1 MATRPEDCEDQRT
14 GLLIVTML
22 NAALMLASRG
32 LRVFPLIPGGKK
44 PAIDD
49 FPNRASTD
57 AGVILKWWTD
67 RPDCNIGVSTTG
79 FVVADVDAKHGR
91 PGIASFASVGGHYDT
106 LVVKTPTGGYHC
118 YFNGPDSKLA
128 VDVMPG
134 LDIRSHHGYVVGP
147 GSVTSARYEDCVDGT
162 YELVNDAV
170 LAEVPLILSTL
181 LEPPIRRVRHDDVE
195 LDKEVAISNA
205 AVWLQNAEPAISGQ
219 GGNDS
224 TYRVCA
230 KLVRDFALS
239 QETAYQ
245 LLLNHWNHRC
255 VPPWPNGELWALV
268 RNADEYGTA
277 DRGAALPQA
286 HFGDVKVIEP
296 PAAAPARTP
305 QDAGVYMGNAPD
317 PANLTPRPWKV
328 DRLLMNGDVTV
339 LGGMGAAGKSMLEL
353 VLAAHWA
360 LGLDF
365 GAFKLRVPGV
375 PLRSMIYN
383 AEDDRGEQGRRL
395 MAICAVY
402 NLDYFQ
408 VRANIAFMD
417 DRAFDL
423 CLAAFAGGVP
433 TIEQAAVQFVC
444 DAAIQER
451 VDVIIFDPLV
461 NIHRCSENDNGQM
474 RHVISVL
481 RWIARQTNTAILCA
495 HHTGKRTAQA
505 DKGDPDVFR
514 GGGAIVN
521 SARVAVLMSG
531 ITPEDAQTL
540 GVSAQ
545 DKGKYVRIDNAK
557 ANYGP
562 KVGEAIL
569 WLEWQSQK
577 ILTGDVIGVV
587 KPFNAHKLKMSVS
600 VEHART
606 IRNAIIDHGRGGIN
620 RTQAAQILATA
631 FPLGFYATLK
641 ASTALRMIDREFG
654 APVDVDGER
663 IVMKASADGRGKVLA
678 LEAI

>member
-1 MATRPEDCEDQRT
+1 MT
-14 GLLIVTML
+14 IL

-49 FPNRASTD
+49 FPNRATTD

-79 FVVADVDAKHGR
+79 FIVADVDAKHGR

-147 GSVTSARYEDCVDGT
+147 GSITKKSEDCVDGT
-162 YELVNDAV
+162 YELVNDLP
-170 LAEVPLILSTL
+170 LAQVPFILSTL
-181 LEPPIRRVRHDDVE
+181 LEPPLRRVRNDNVE

-205 AVWLQNAEPAISGQ
+205 AVWLKNAEPAIAGQ
-219 GGNDS
+219 GGDDT

-239 QETAYQ
+239 EETTYQ
-245 LLLNHWNHRC
+245 LLLSHWNHRC
-255 VPPWPNGELWALV
+255 MPPWSNNELWAKV
-268 RNADEYGTA
+268 RNANEYGTG
-277 DRGAALPQA
+277 DRGSALPQA

-296 PAAAPARTP
+296 PPQAPQRTARET
-305 QDAGVYMGNAPD
+305 GVYMGNAPD
-317 PANLTPRPWKV
+317 PANIMPRPWKV
-328 DRLLMNGDVTV
+328 ERLLMNGDVTV

-353 VLAAHWA
+353 VLAVHWS
-360 LGLDF
+360 LGLDY
-365 GAFKLRVPGV
+365 GPFKLRVPGV

-395 MAICAVY
+395 LAICAVY
-402 NLDYFQ
+402 GFDYLK
-408 VRANIAFMD
+408 VRDGIAFMD

-423 CLAAFAGGVP
+423 CLASFVGGVP

-461 NIHRCSENDNGQM
+461 NIHRCAENDNGQM

-481 RWIARQTNTAILCA
+481 RWIARQTNTAILTA

-505 DKGDPDVFR
+505 EKGDPDVFR

-521 SARVAVLMSG
+521 SARVAALMSS
-531 ITPEDAQTL
+531 ITDDDAKNL
-540 GVSAQ
+540 GVKREDRGS
-545 DKGKYVRIDNAK
+545 YVRVDNAK

-562 KVGEAIL
+562 KVGEAIM
-569 WLEWQSQK
+569 WLEWCSQR
-577 ILTGDVIGVV
+577 IATGDIIGVV
-587 KPFNAHKLKMSVS
+587 KPLNAVKLKAAVRM
-600 VEHART
+600 EHARVV
-606 IRNAIIDHGRGGIN
+606 RDAIIASGRGGIT
-620 RTQAAQILATA
+620 RTAAAKSIAA
-631 FPLGFYATLK
+631 AMPDGFYKTATET
-641 ASTALRMIDREFG
+641 TALRMIDAEF
-654 APVDVDGER
+654 ASAVVVDNEK
-663 IVMKASADGRGKVLA
+663 IVMRSSPDGKGLVLI
-678 LEAI
+678 LEAAQ

>member
-1 MATRPEDCEDQRT
+1 M
-14 GLLIVTML
+14 TML
-22 NAALMLASRG
+22 NAALSLASRG

-49 FPNRASTD
+49 FPNRATTD

-79 FVVADVDAKHGR
+79 FVVADIDAKHGR
-91 PGIASFASVGGHYDT
+91 PGVASFASVGGHYDT

-147 GSVTSARYEDCVDGT
+147 GSVTSKVYDDCVDGT
-162 YELVNDAV
+162 YELVNDKP
-170 LAEVPLILSTL
+170 LAEVPFILSTL
-181 LEPPIRRVRHDDVE
+181 LERPMRRVRNDNIE

-219 GGNDS
+219 GGNDA

-255 VPPWPNGELWALV
+255 VPPWANGELWALV

-296 PAAAPARTP
+296 PPQAPART
-305 QDAGVYMGNAPD
+305 ARESGVYMGNAPNPND
-317 PANLTPRPWKV
+317 LTPRPWKV

-360 LGLDF
+360 LGLDY
-365 GAFKLRVPGV
+365 GPFKLRVPGV

-395 MAICAVY
+395 LAICSVY
-402 NLDYFQ
+402 GFDYYK
-408 VRANIAFMD
+408 VRENIAFMD

-461 NIHRCSENDNGQM
+461 NIHRCAENDNGQM

-481 RWIARQTNTAILCA
+481 RWIARQTNTAILTA

-531 ITPEDAQTL
+531 VTDADAKNL
-540 GVSAQ
+540 GVKAE
-545 DKGKYVRIDNAK
+545 DRHKYVRIDNAK
-557 ANYGP
+557 GNYGP
-562 KVGEAIL
+562 KVGEAIA
-569 WLEWQSQK
+569 WLEWQSEK

-587 KPFNAHKLKMSVS
+587 KPINANKMKAATSI
-600 VEHART
+600 EHARIVRDT
-606 IRNAIIDHGRGGIN
+606 IIAHGRAGIS
-620 RTQAAQILATA
+620 RTAAYKAIAAAIPT
-631 FPLGFYATLK
+631 GFYATTSE
-641 ASTALRMIDREFG
+641 STALRMLDQEFA
-654 APVDVDGER
+654 APVIVENER
-663 IVMKASADGRGKVLA
+663 IVRRPNADGKTVLV
-678 LEAI
+678 LEAIT